1 MVSSLTFSLCLIYS
15 RLGAKEE
22 GNMEMPI
29 STDIKKKKIQQ
40 KLALSKDQ
48 ENKELLDNVA
58 LL

>member
-1 MVSSLTFSLCLIYS
+1 
-15 RLGAKEE
+15 
-22 GNMEMPI
+22 MPI